1 MRTTLAFAVAVC
13 LVLWSAAGRAG
24 DDSPS
29 ASLKL
34 TAKSVAVG
42 VGYSWGKGELVYQGQ
57 TYPVEVSGL
66 VAIAVGLNSI
76 EADGGV
82 YHLTKLEDF
91 DGNYVAVRGG
101 SGIGEGGASAVMR
114 NQHGVE
120 VRLVAKNSGVTLT
133 LGTSGVSLKAAP
145 PASQ

>member
-1 MRTTLAFAVAVC
+1 M
-13 LVLWSAAGRAG
+13 
-24 DDSPS
+24 
-29 ASLKL
+29 KL